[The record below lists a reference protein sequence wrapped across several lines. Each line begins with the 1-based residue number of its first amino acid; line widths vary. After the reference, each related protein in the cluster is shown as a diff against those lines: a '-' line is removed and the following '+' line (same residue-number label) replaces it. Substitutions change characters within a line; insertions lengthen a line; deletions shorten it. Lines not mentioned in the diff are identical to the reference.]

1 MEKHKYILE
10 KLSNDELPDEINYH
24 NFPLITVFQEL
35 HEAKLVTAIDA
46 SDLGG
51 LIYHDP
57 QITLSGREYLA
68 KLNAPPTPPQNPINI
83 GNISGSTFQV
93 GNGNSLSVHVSVQEL
108 VENIAKSNDIEAKS
122 KLKELLNN
130 GTVANLIGVGATA
143 LLALL

>member
-10 KLSNDELPDEINYH
+10 KLSNSELPEEINYA
-24 NFPLITVFQEL
+24 NFPLITIFKEL
-35 HEAKLVTAIDA
+35 YEGKLVSAIDA

-51 LIYHDP
+51 SIYLEP
-57 QITLSGREYLA
+57 RITLLGREYLA
-68 KLNAPPTPPQNPINI
+68 KLNSPVIPAQGSITI

-93 GNGNSLSVHVSVQEL
+93 GNGNSLSVHVSIQEL
-108 VENIAKSNDIEAKS
+108 VENIAKSNDLEAKS

-130 GTVANLIGVGATA
+130 ATVANLIGVGATA